1 MILIEGDTM
10 ESLVKKYISKLS
22 SYKDTLGSIFVS
34 SNKTITIVA
43 LVYILIA
50 LLPFIS
56 AYILLLFEF
65 FYHDVYDID
74 RMIKLGSTVIGES
87 ATGFVLFILG
97 LVTNGDKMVNNRIA
111 NNSSIMDKY
120 LKDNNLQVK
129 QYTEEE
135 NTGKK

>member
-1 MILIEGDTM
+1 M

-34 SNKTITIVA
+34 SNRTITIVA

>member
-1 MILIEGDTM
+1 M

-34 SNKTITIVA
+34 SNKTITLVA

>member
-1 MILIEGDTM
+1 M
-10 ESLVKKYISKLS
+10 ESIVKKYISKLS

>member
-1 MILIEGDTM
+1 MILIESDTM

>member
-1 MILIEGDTM
+1 M